1 MATLAADID
10 MPDLTVLDG
19 ADRTIDEQRAEAAA
33 AAGES
38 WIARNMFGYSI
49 LHYED
54 VVAMLR
60 DKRWHS
66 ASGKVIEMSGIKNP
80 EWDERRR
87 NRPSILSAEG
97 DEHTRLRRLV
107 GPAFSPRHAD
117 ALRPYMRSV
126 VNELLDPFVANGEA
140 ELVADF
146 CEHYPIPIIC
156 ELFGAPKE
164 DWQLFSTWATD
175 IFRIFNGN
183 LVEDMPL
190 IFKAQDEL
198 DAYVSEIVERR
209 RSTPT
214 DDLISSLIAAESD
227 GDRLTHEELVM
238 LCEAVLMAGTDTT
251 RNQLGCSVS
260 LFANHPDQWRMLA
273 ERPELAPRAVE
284 ETMRYFGA
292 VRGTAR
298 FASED
303 IEYRDMLFPAGTFI
317 GPSLAQ
323 ANRDPA
329 VFSDPGEFDITREPS
344 NKPQLTFG
352 SGIHFCL
359 GAALA
364 RAEQQEALVLMA
376 QRMPDLELA
385 GEITWKPSSV
395 GIFGPTNSRSAS
407 PPPELG
413 VVSDTTPNCT

>member
-1 MATLAADID
+1 MAMLATDLE
-10 MPDLTVLDG
+10 MPDLSTLDRATMTVD
-19 ADRTIDEQRAEAAA
+19 DQRAAA
-33 AAGES
+33 AAAASES
-38 WIARNMFGYSI
+38 WIARNLFGFSI

-66 ASGKVIEMSGIKNP
+66 ASGKILEMSGIDNP
-80 EWDERRR
+80 DWIARRR
-87 NRPSILSAEG
+87 TSILSAEG

-117 ALRPYMRSV
+117 ALRPYMQTV
-126 VNELLDPFVANGEA
+126 VTDLLDTFTSKGQ
-140 ELVADF
+140 ADLAVEF

-156 ELFGAPKE
+156 ELFGAPKQ
-164 DWQLFSTWATD
+164 DWQLFSNWATD

-183 LVEDMPL
+183 LNEDMPA
-190 IFKAQDEL
+190 IIRAQDEL
-198 DAYVSEIVERR
+198 DAYVSEIIEQR

-214 DDLISSLIAAESD
+214 DDLISSLIAAEAD
-227 GDRLTHEELVM
+227 GDRLSHAELVM

-260 LFANHPDQWRMLA
+260 LFAKHPDQWRLLA

-317 GPSLAQ
+317 GLSIAQ
-323 ANRDPA
+323 ANRDPV
-329 VFSDPGEFDITREPS
+329 VFEHPGDFDITREPPD
-344 NKPQLTFG
+344 KPQLTFG
-352 SGIHFCL
+352 SGIHYCL

-364 RAEQQEALVLMA
+364 RAEQQEALVSMA
-376 QRMPDLELA
+376 QRMPDLELD
-385 GEITWKPSSV
+385 GEIVWKPSSV
-395 GIFGPTNSRSAS
+395 GIFGPDHLPIRF
-407 PPPELG
+407 
-413 VVSDTTPNCT
+413 TPT

>member
-1 MATLAADID
+1 MVTLAAEVD
-10 MPDLTVLDG
+10 MPDLTPLDG
-19 ADRTIDEQRAEAAA
+19 VVMTVDEQRDAGAAA
-33 AAGES
+33 ASES

-49 LHYED
+49 LHYDD

-66 ASGKVIEMSGIKNP
+66 ASGKIMEMSGIENP
-80 EWDERRR
+80 EWLARRR
-87 NRPSILSAEG
+87 ERPSILAAEG

-117 ALRPYMRSV
+117 ALRPYMRGV
-126 VNELLDPFVANGEA
+126 VNELLDGFTATGEA

-164 DWQLFSTWATD
+164 DWQLFSNWATD

-198 DAYVSEIVERR
+198 DTYVSAIIERR

-227 GDRLTHEELVM
+227 GDRLDHEELVM

-260 LFANHPDQWRMLA
+260 LFAKHPDQWRLLA
-273 ERPELAPRAVE
+273 ENPELAPRAVE

-298 FASED
+298 FASVD

-317 GPSLAQ
+317 GPSLAL

-329 VFSDPGEFDITREPS
+329 VFSDPGEFDITRDPPD
-344 NKPQLTFG
+344 KPQLTFG

-395 GIFGPTNSRSAS
+395 GIFGPDKLPIRFS
-407 PPPELG
+407 P
-413 VVSDTTPNCT
+413 T

>member
-1 MATLAADID
+1 MAMLATDLE
-10 MPDLTVLDG
+10 MPDLSTLDRATMTV
-19 ADRTIDEQRAEAAA
+19 DEQRAAAA
-33 AAGES
+33 AAASES
-38 WIARNMFGYSI
+38 WIARNLFGFSI
-49 LHYED
+49 LHYDD

-66 ASGKVIEMSGIKNP
+66 ASGKILEMSGIENP
-80 EWDERRR
+80 EWLARRR
-87 NRPSILSAEG
+87 TSILSAEG

-117 ALRPYMRSV
+117 ALRPYMRTV
-126 VNELLDPFVANGEA
+126 VNELLDTFTSKGQADLAV
-140 ELVADF
+140 DF

-156 ELFGAPKE
+156 ELFGAPKQ
-164 DWQLFSTWATD
+164 DWQLFSNWATD

-183 LVEDMPL
+183 LNEDMPA
-190 IFKAQDEL
+190 IIRAQDEL
-198 DAYVSEIVERR
+198 DAYVSEIIEQR

-214 DDLISSLIAAESD
+214 DDLISSLIAAEAD
-227 GDRLTHEELVM
+227 GDRLSHAELVM

-260 LFANHPDQWRMLA
+260 LFAKHPDQWRLLA

-317 GPSLAQ
+317 GLVD
-323 ANRDPA
+323 R
-329 VFSDPGEFDITREPS
+329 PGQPGPRRV
-344 NKPQLTFG
+344 
-352 SGIHFCL
+352 
-359 GAALA
+359 
-364 RAEQQEALVLMA
+364 RASRRLRHHPRAI
-376 QRMPDLELA
+376 R
-385 GEITWKPSSV
+385 TSHS
-395 GIFGPTNSRSAS
+395 SRSAPAS
-407 PPPELG
+407 
-413 VVSDTTPNCT
+413 TTASGRHWRAPSSRRHWC

>member
-1 MATLAADID
+1 MAPLVSDID

-19 ADRTIDEQRAEAAA
+19 AARTVDEQRAEAAA
-33 AAGES
+33 AANQS

-66 ASGKVIEMSGIKNP
+66 ASGKILEMSGIDNP
-80 EWDERRR
+80 EWLARRR
-87 NRPSILSAEG
+87 RPSILSAEG

-117 ALRPYMRSV
+117 ALRPYMRTV
-126 VNELLDPFVANGEA
+126 VNELLDTFTSRGEA
-140 ELVADF
+140 DLAVDF

-156 ELFGAPKE
+156 ELFGAPKQ
-164 DWQLFSTWATD
+164 DWQLFSNWATD

-183 LVEDMPL
+183 LEQDMPL
-190 IFKAQDEL
+190 IFRAQDEL
-198 DAYVSEIVERR
+198 DTYVSEIIELR

-260 LFANHPDQWRMLA
+260 LFANHPDQWQLLA
-273 ERPELAPRAVE
+273 ERPDLAPRAVE

-298 FASED
+298 FASVD
-303 IEYRDMLFPAGTFI
+303 IEYHGMLFPAGTFI

-329 VFSDPGEFDITREPS
+329 VFADPGQFDITREPS

-352 SGIHFCL
+352 SGIHYCL

-395 GIFGPTNSRSAS
+395 GIFGPDHLPIRF
-407 PPPELG
+407 
-413 VVSDTTPNCT
+413 TPT

>member
-1 MATLAADID
+1 MPTLASDVD
-10 MPDLTVLDG
+10 MPDLTSLD
-19 ADRTIDEQRAEAAA
+19 RLTMTVDEQRAQSAAA
-33 AAGES
+33 ASES
-38 WIARNMFGYSI
+38 WIARNLFGYSI
-49 LHYED
+49 LHYDD

-66 ASGKVIEMSGIKNP
+66 ASGKIVEMSGIENP
-80 EWDERRR
+80 EWLARRR
-87 NRPSILSAEG
+87 TSILSAEG

-117 ALRPYMRSV
+117 ALRPYMRTV
-126 VNELLDPFVANGEA
+126 VNELLDTFTSKGEA
-140 ELVADF
+140 DLAVDF

-164 DWQLFSTWATD
+164 DWQLFSNWATD

-183 LVEDMPL
+183 LNEDMPA
-190 IFKAQDEL
+190 IIRAQDEL
-198 DAYVSEIVERR
+198 DAYVSDIIEQR

-214 DDLISSLIAAESD
+214 DDLISSLIAAEAD
-227 GDRLTHEELVM
+227 GDRLSHAELVM

-260 LFANHPDQWRMLA
+260 LFANHPDQWRLLA
-273 ERPELAPRAVE
+273 EQPELAPRAVE

-298 FASED
+298 FASVD
-303 IEYRDMLFPAGTFI
+303 IEYRDILFPAGSFI
-317 GPSLAQ
+317 GTSLAT
-323 ANRDPA
+323 ANRDPEI
-329 VFSDPGEFDITREPS
+329 FDNPNDFDITREPS

-376 QRMPDLELA
+376 QRLPDLELA

-395 GIFGPTNSRSAS
+395 GIFGPDKLPIRFS
-407 PPPELG
+407 P
-413 VVSDTTPNCT
+413 T